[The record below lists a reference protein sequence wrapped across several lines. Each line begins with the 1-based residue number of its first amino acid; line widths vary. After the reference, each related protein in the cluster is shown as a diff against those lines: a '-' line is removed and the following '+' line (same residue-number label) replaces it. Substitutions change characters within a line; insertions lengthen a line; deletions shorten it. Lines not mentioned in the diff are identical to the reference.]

1 MMCGINDTIQW
12 IDCMQWTFKWHQCL
26 PLPTAVGITQNIV
39 LVALSSNVNST
50 VTIEWHTISLLA
62 LHPGCVL
69 RSHNTPQDHVS
80 ICIHRLLRFSTL
92 TWKVAMASL
101 LTAHCVIHVSLQYQN
116 RSLSGLFTFIL
127 KGFRMEGRYKKFP
140 IHEATICYKDA
151 SLEVITLQST
161 TPDIASSLSLQ
172 HQVECKERWQ
182 CFLKILSKMGF

>member
-1 MMCGINDTIQW
+1 MHAIICGINDMIQW

-62 LHPGCVL
+62 LHPGGVV

-80 ICIHRLLRFSTL
+80 ICIYPSSSKIQHSYLKSGHG
-92 TWKVAMASL
+92 L

-116 RSLSGLFTFIL
+116 RSLSGLLTS
-127 KGFRMEGRYKKFP
+127 KGFRMEGRYKEISDTRGYDMLQRHQSRGHHVAINNTRHCFQP
-140 IHEATICYKDA
+140 LLAT
-151 SLEVITLQST
+151 SSRMQGEVAVFS
-161 TPDIASSLSLQ
+161 
-172 HQVECKERWQ
+172 
-182 CFLKILSKMGF
+182 